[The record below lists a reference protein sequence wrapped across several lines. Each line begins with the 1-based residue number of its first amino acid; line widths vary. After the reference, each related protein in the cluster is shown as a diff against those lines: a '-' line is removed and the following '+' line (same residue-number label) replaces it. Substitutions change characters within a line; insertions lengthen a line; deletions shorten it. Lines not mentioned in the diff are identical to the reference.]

1 MVKIT
6 TFFSYHNIPYATL
19 GVFDHF
25 LVNLT
30 MCKYIR
36 KRIQKP
42 VPRQRP
48 DRRSL
53 AATDDRVRT
62 RVPGS
67 GPGPGRSS
75 SSTVVR
81 AMASG
86 ARRIEP
92 PDEKSNGRGGLR
104 TQSPFFHLLGSRCVY
119 VYHPRAY
126 KSQNSFRTP
135 GVGFSESISGMGA
148 V

>member
-1 MVKIT
+1 MPNSI
-6 TFFSYHNIPYATL
+6 H
-19 GVFDHF
+19 H
-25 LVNLT
+25 
-30 MCKYIR
+30 
-36 KRIQKP
+36 KRIVVNKEGDIMFIIGLSFADSQA
-42 VPRQRP
+42 PRQRP

-126 KSQNSFRTP
+126 KSQNSFGTP